1 MELIGVNQLRG
12 SGVAIRNWSIGL
24 KNRVKSQLLKYRS
37 LRLQKYTLMVS
48 LTLLVVLFQNCDPA
62 GVPNGSTPNGDGFV
76 DNASGNGNGSGDNP
90 PGGGST
96 PPPGGGTPPP
106 GGGTPPPVVTGNP
119 APPNPTGIALTANT
133 VNSISLT
140 WTAGGGSTVAY
151 RVAYQEGTTAPASCG
166 SGTVLSVNSTVGLA
180 ANLTR
185 AKQYSFR
192 VCAVNGNTT
201 PDMSSGITYT
211 TGTRCFQNP
220 APTIVQD
227 TFASFSFPM
236 GMGPLSGTATNIP
249 QVAVTGTNA
258 GGPYDLNQTYSLRC
272 TTSVNNVIDVDCED
286 NNGTNF
292 NNNAASIR
300 FQQPANSQCQPTG
313 PVTVT
318 MVARDECGAES
329 PAKTIV
335 VNVTNECL
343 PEAKIVA
350 VEKSQNDQFGSQV
363 AIDGDYAVVVETGDS
378 EGGDGAGAANVF
390 FYNGT
395 SWIFQQKLIPTEAA
409 MSDNMKSVA
418 ISGSRIVLGSPYHPT
433 AGVGA
438 VFVFDRSGS
447 TWTQTAKITP
457 SQPNVQ
463 DVGDLFGYSV
473 ALSGNQLVVGAP
485 WDNNVETAGSKL
497 AYAGAAY
504 VYNLSGGVWVQDGSK
519 VVVSGNT
526 GRNEFGASV
535 AIGTNYIVV
544 GAPHNETFK
553 GNGNGKAYVLRKPA
567 TNWTVSQTLESSN
580 KKAGDMFGI
589 SVKTDGTRIAV
600 GAIFGTGRAGQTS
613 SGAAY
618 IFENTGSWVQTASIG
633 ASDVANGDRFGASIA
648 LAGDDLLVGSHWDDS
663 KTGAVYHYRRS
674 GTSWTQSFK
683 IMSRDRAINDEFG
696 GSVSLSNRRAICGS
710 RLDDGAAENIG
721 AAYIVN
727 LK

>member
-1 MELIGVNQLRG
+1 M
-12 SGVAIRNWSIGL
+12 AIRKWSIGL
-24 KNRVKSQLLKYRS
+24 KNRFKIQLLKYRK
-37 LRLQKYTLMVS
+37 LQLQKYTLMVS
-48 LTLLVVLFQNCDPA
+48 LTLLIVLFQNCDPA
-62 GVPNGSTPNGDGFV
+62 GVPNGSAPNGDGFAG
-76 DNASGNGNGSGDNP
+76 NASGNGSGNGSGTNP
-90 PGGGST
+90 PGGGGTT

-119 APPNPTGIALTANT
+119 PPPNPTGINLTANT

-140 WTAGGGSTVAY
+140 WTAAGGSTVAY
-151 RVAYQEGTTAPASCG
+151 RVAYLEGTTAPANCG

-185 AKQYSFR
+185 ARQYSFR

-201 PDMSSGITYT
+201 PDISSGITYT

-258 GGPYDLNQTYSLRC
+258 GGPYDLNQTYTLRC
-272 TTSVNNVIDVDCED
+272 TTSVNNIIDVDCAD

-350 VEKSQNDQFGSQV
+350 VEKAQNDQFGSQV

-447 TWTQTAKITP
+447 TWTQTATITP

-463 DVGDLFGYSV
+463 DVGDLFGYAV

-485 WDNNVETAGSKL
+485 WDNNVETAGTKL
-497 AYAGAAY
+497 AYAGAVY
-504 VYNLSGGVWVQDGSK
+504 VYNLSGGAWVQDGSK

-535 AIGTNYIVV
+535 SIGTDYIVV

-567 TNWTVSQTLESSN
+567 ANWTVSQTLESSN
-580 KKAGDMFGI
+580 KKAGDMFGT

-600 GAIFGTGRAGQTS
+600 GAIFATGRAGQTS

-618 IFENTGSWVQTASIG
+618 IFENTGSWVQTALIG
-633 ASDVANGDRFGASIA
+633 ASDVANGDRFGSSIA
-648 LAGDDLLVGSHWDDS
+648 LAGDDLLIGSHWDDS
-663 KTGAVYHYRRS
+663 KTGAAYHYRRS
-674 GTSWTQSFK
+674 GANWTQTFK
-683 IMSRDRAINDEFG
+683 IMSRDRALNDEFG
-696 GSVSLSNRRAICGS
+696 GSVALSNRRAICGS